1 MPIGRRRLVTE
12 SYGALVIPGATA
24 SGAIRAGA
32 AVALVSIT
40 GNQKLVECSSTSYS
54 EEFQGFAK
62 IAVADGDPVPVV
74 TIRGSLIEPI
84 VEGGGALTPNNPV
97 FLSPTAGEVT
107 QSPPATGMVLRIG
120 ESVSPAQI
128 FFNTDQRI
136 LIP

>member
-12 SYGALVIPGATA
+12 SYGALIIPGATA
-24 SGAIRAGA
+24 NGVIRAGA

-40 GNQKLVECSSTSYS
+40 GNQKVVECNSSTYA

-62 IAVADGDPVPVV
+62 VAVADGDPVPVV

-84 VEGGGALTPNNPV
+84 VEGGGALTPNDPV
-97 FLSPTAGEVT
+97 FLSPTSGEVA
-107 QSPPATGMVLRIG
+107 QGPPATGMVIRIG
-120 ESVSPAQI
+120 EAVSPTQI